1 VESTAVILVLARD
14 MRTHNF
20 NRVFEQTLCSH
31 LLPHNGE
38 ADHHSSRK
46 TRHRK
51 VQ

>member
-1 VESTAVILVLARD
+1 VGGIKVPSRD
-14 MRTHNF
+14 AGG

-38 ADHHSSRK
+38 ADPHSSRE